1 MRHSVIFIFSLFVS
15 FTAVSQSKVD
25 NIFQFNYIAS
35 SGGGNGS
42 IVGLKYIASLPVG
55 QNFTAG
61 AGIGHDLW
69 FDNRVK
75 TFHFSSILADVRYYF
90 KGNEMGS
97 NFFAT
102 PGYAVKVS
110 DGSSS
115 GFNLNTGLGSKIP
128 LNDQQKLMV
137 GLGFAFHN
145 VNDEAFK
152 RNFRG
157 VTFNLGIVL

>member
-1 MRHSVIFIFSLFVS
+1 MRHLLIFICSLFVS
-15 FTAVSQSKVD
+15 LAASSQTKVD
-25 NIFQFNYIAS
+25 NLFQFNYIAS

-42 IVGLKYIASLPVG
+42 IAGLKYIANLPVG
-55 QNFTAG
+55 NKFTAG
-61 AGIGHDLW
+61 AGIGHDFW

-75 TFHFSSILADVRYYF
+75 TFHFSSVLADVRYYF
-90 KGNEMGS
+90 RGNEMGS

-102 PGYAVKVS
+102 PGYAVKVF

-145 VNDEAFK
+145 VDDEAFK